1 MNIEKKRTRIVKFY
15 ETGTAEVL
23 KIEEVDLPE
32 PSENEVRIKVDAI
45 GLNRAE
51 VAFRSGAY
59 LETPNFP
66 SLIGYEASG
75 VVEAVGNKVT
85 SVEIGD
91 KVSTIPSFSM
101 NDYGVYGE
109 TAIVP
114 EHAVSNYPKNLT
126 SEEATAIWMPFI
138 TAYGGI
144 VTNGKIK
151 KDDAVL
157 ITAASSSVGFAAIE
171 ITKLKGGI
179 AIATTRKRT
188 KKQQLLD
195 AGADHVIVTEEEDLV
210 DRVMEI
216 TNEKGANIIFDPISG
231 PIIEKL
237 TKAAAPLGRIIEYG
251 SLSSESA
258 KFPFGQMLQKRL
270 TVQGYILM
278 DITTNPE
285 ELKPAKQFIFEAL
298 EKRKL
303 TPTIDKTF
311 DFEDIVEAHKYME
324 SNQQLGKIIV
334 KVSS

>member
-109 TAIVP
+109 TA
-114 EHAVSNYPKNLT
+114 
-126 SEEATAIWMPFI
+126 AIWMPFI

-285 ELKPAKQFIFEAL
+285 KLKPAKQFIFEAL